1 MDKLDFLVLKFT
13 EYLKVNGYSE
23 RSIPDYTRNV
33 KLFINYLREL
43 KIENIAEADRKVL
56 MDYQVKVYLETFK
69 GKPITTATQK
79 NRLTAVR
86 TFFRYLLKTGQ
97 VLYDPSSDLN
107 MPKRPKL
114 LPKNIL
120 TKKEIGELLS
130 APNLET
136 LLGIRDRAI
145 LETFYST
152 GIRVSELCNLTLNDM
167 DLNNGELRVNKGK
180 WNKDR
185 VVPLGEL
192 ACDYIEFYLREARS
206 KLTDT
211 TQDILF
217 VTKSGRKFRSTTL
230 SYLISRYGKR
240 TGLTKSTSPHALRHS
255 CATHLLKGK
264 ADIRYIQQILG
275 HASIETTQLYTKV
288 EITDLKQV
296 LKRCHPRERKEIE
309 THDI

>member
-13 EYLKVNGYSE
+13 EHLKVCEYSD
-23 RSIPDYTRNV
+23 RSIPDYIRNT
-33 KLFINYLREL
+33 KFFIDFLRDL
-43 KIENIAEADRKVL
+43 KIENIAEADRRVL
-56 MDYQVKVYLETFK
+56 ADYQAKIYLDTYK
-69 GKPITTATQK
+69 GKPLTSATQK

-97 VLYDPSSDLN
+97 VLYDPSSDIT

-136 LLGIRDRAI
+136 HLGVRDRAI

-152 GIRVSELCNLTLNDM
+152 GIRVSELCNLTLNDI
-167 DLNNGELRVNKGK
+167 NINEGELRVNKGK
-180 WNKDR
+180 GQKDR

-192 ACDYIEFYLREARS
+192 ACDYIEFYLRDARS
-206 KLTDT
+206 KLTDSN
-211 TQDILF
+211 QEILF

-240 TGLTKSTSPHALRHS
+240 SGISKSTSPHVLRHS

-264 ADIRYIQQILG
+264 ADIRHIQQILG
-275 HASIETTQLYTKV
+275 HSSIETTQRYTRV

-296 LKRCHPRERKEIE
+296 LKRCHPRERREIE